1 MTTTAPRKKP
11 RWPRCFALWEA
22 ATATAAAAV
31 ALSCLHGAQAFVPV
45 VPPRLLLLR
54 TPTTGA
60 AAPAAAVGTA
70 PLLRFFGR
78 SGDASQRRL
87 TQLRMSTSPNNNQM
101 SPESYTEK
109 AWDAITRLPQLATRL
124 EAQYI
129 DTEVLV
135 KSLLEDGPGALA
147 NRIFFKAGLKVPAL
161 EADLDA
167 YITAQPKVPDAQN
180 KVSWCCCVPRRWF
193 CFIMRKGLANC
204 YARGWWGQGC
214 GGRASFGREGWPHH
228 PRWLTISV
236 DMYVC
241 YVGWV

>member
-11 RWPRCFALWEA
+11 RRLALLGA
-22 ATATAAAAV
+22 ATATATAV
-31 ALSCLHGAQAFVPV
+31 AVLAASASCLQGAHAFVPA
-45 VPPRLLLLR
+45 VPPRLLLPR
-54 TPTTGA
+54 TAALKTTTA
-60 AAPAAAVGTA
+60 AAGAT
-70 PLLRFFGR
+70 PLFPFFGR
-78 SGDASQRRL
+78 PQGAGRGRQRL
-87 TQLRMSTSPNNNQM
+87 TQLRMSTAPNNNQM

-167 YITAQPKVPDAQN
+167 YIAAQPKVPDAQN
-180 KVSWCCCVPRRWF
+180 KVS
-193 CFIMRKGLANC
+193 
-204 YARGWWGQGC
+204 
-214 GGRASFGREGWPHH
+214 
-228 PRWLTISV
+228 
-236 DMYVC
+236 
-241 YVGWV
+241 